1 MRYLG
6 IVEKRHG
13 GQIILAGHEGEKI
26 VNAEADQTAF
36 EAFEVESVIVLVPA
50 PVDRAR
56 LSRIEE
62 LTEQSIQ
69 DHHTTLE
76 GLAS

>member
-13 GQIILAGHEGEKI
+13 GQIILAGDEELKI
-26 VNAEADQTAF
+26 ANVDDDQTAF

-62 LTEQSIQ
+62 LTEQSIKE
-69 DHHTTLE
+69 HHATLE
-76 GLAS
+76 GLAR